1 MKPVPFAQ
9 ASEEERTRRLLTLWD
24 DILHLPVEPAGCA
37 RCSARLDQ
45 FVGDW
50 LLGVDVMRQQPAV
63 WQHLQVCQGCRAEFE
78 ALAELLALEVEA
90 VLRER
95 AGDSRGAGGG
105 RA

>member
-1 MKPVPFAQ
+1 MPKRCCPAFAVSKGQ
-9 ASEEERTRRLLTLWD
+9 VVTA
-24 DILHLPVEPAGCA
+24 EPAACA
-37 RCSARLDQ
+37 RCSARLEQ

-50 LLGVDVMRQQPAV
+50 LLGVDVARRQPAV

-95 AGDSRGAGGG
+95 AGDSRGVREGEHG
-105 RA
+105 